1 MMGGKTYYEILEV
14 PRNADEKTIRKAYL
28 KLSLLHHP
36 DKNEDKEEAKRKF
49 VEIGQAYQVLSD
61 PQARKAYDRELAQNQ
76 HHHKESRDDT
86 TATATTTAAAA
97 HTNADEEYEN
107 YADAFDTFVAGLS
120 PEDLQAFLGTAG
132 FVGGLLGSMLG
143 AKLAGGGGKSRVASS
158 ASSTIG
164 SMLGSAVMAHVAESM
179 VKSLHETSVERVE
192 YQKQRKMA
200 LERGL
205 TPPPPPK
212 SKSSLWQGMVHRTLT
227 NLNVAQPSND
237 QKNDTTHKSNRNSS
251 NSNIDMESIQNVLLK
266 VVQTAAHLKT
276 AFDQEQQKQQST
288 QRR

>member
-1 MMGGKTYYEILEV
+1 
-14 PRNADEKTIRKAYL
+14 
-28 KLSLLHHP
+28 LHHP

-76 HHHKESRDDT
+76 QHHRKESRDDT
-86 TATATTTAAAA
+86 PATATTDSAT
-97 HTNADEEYEN
+97 HTNSDEEYEN

-143 AKLAGGGGKSRVASS
+143 AKLAGGGGKSKAASS

-205 TPPPPPK
+205 APPPPPK

-237 QKNDTTHKSNRNSS
+237 QSSDSNHKSNRNSS
-251 NSNIDMESIQNVLLK
+251 SNNNNNNSNS
-266 VVQTAAHLKT
+266 
-276 AFDQEQQKQQST
+276 
-288 QRR
+288 